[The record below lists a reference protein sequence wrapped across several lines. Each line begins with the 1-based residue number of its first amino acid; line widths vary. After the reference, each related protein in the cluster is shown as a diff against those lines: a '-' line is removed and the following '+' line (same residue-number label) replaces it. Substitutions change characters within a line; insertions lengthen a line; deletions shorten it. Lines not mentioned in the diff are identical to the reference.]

1 MAKEVTNILEKEH
14 LRIVVHTA
22 SFCDSAES
30 MAYFDAL
37 SKYRQFSIYYL
48 PVAGCNT
55 LNGTQPGQYEHIRE
69 KHIIYSTIQFSD
81 CSGCIGTH
89 HEINGVV
96 FSDLSDVDLD
106 QMAEHI
112 IVSGNTYAA
121 PFDLVVVSD
130 KWAAENTTEK
140 NTVLSMTD
148 FRETLRLYMVHTKQ
162 FYISPCERIDEL
174 FYYTYRHK
182 AVFRQFQPFWSSTVY
197 SNALD
202 SYADAL
208 DNRLMQFL
216 LCVDNIK
223 VILLKEQNNITAM
236 HLKYHVP
243 YMTLLTT
250 GIFDNLAWLI
260 NNKYGLQLS
269 RMKVDLKKT
278 QYIDAVRTKSAVLAD
293 YLSDDFIQLKI
304 DAIREIRDRIVHRDF
319 IQTIR
324 SGSRSASENY
334 LFVDAAIK
342 EKLEKA
348 GFPKSGLP
356 DITHSFVCIDI
367 KTFATFIEETV
378 IQIVN
383 AVLGSINSEIYG
395 STEEICIWKLLDLP
409 HEPLII

>member
-1 MAKEVTNILEKEH
+1 MAKEVTKILEKEH

-22 SFCDSAES
+22 SFCDSADS

-48 PVAGCNT
+48 PAAGCT
-55 LNGTQPGQYEHIRE
+55 TVNGTQPGQYKHIRE

-96 FSDLSDVDLD
+96 FSELNDEDLD
-106 QMAEHI
+106 RMAEHI
-112 IVSGNTYAA
+112 IISGNTYAA

-130 KWAAENTTEK
+130 EWASGNVTAK
-140 NTVLSMTD
+140 NKVLSMTD
-148 FRETLRLYMVHTKQ
+148 LRETLRLYMVHTKQ
-162 FYISPCERIDEL
+162 FYVSPCERIDEL

-182 AVFRQFQPFWSSTVY
+182 AVFCQFQPFWSSTVY

-208 DNRLMQFL
+208 DNRLMQLL
-216 LCVDNIK
+216 LCIDNIK
-223 VILLKEQNNITAM
+223 IILLKEQNNITAM
-236 HLKYHVP
+236 HLKYHLP

-260 NNKYGLQLS
+260 NNKYGLQLP
-269 RMKVDLKKT
+269 RMKIDLKKP

-293 YLSDDFIQLKI
+293 FLSDDSIQLKI

-324 SGSRSASENY
+324 SGNRSVSENY
-334 LFVDAAIK
+334 LFVDAVIK
-342 EKLEKA
+342 SKLENA

-356 DITHSFVCIDI
+356 DITHSFVCVDI
-367 KTFATFIEETV
+367 KTFVAFVEDAV

-383 AVLGSINSEIYG
+383 AVLGSINLEIYG
-395 STEEICIWKLLDLP
+395 SNEEICIWKLLKLSQ
-409 HEPLII
+409 EPLVI